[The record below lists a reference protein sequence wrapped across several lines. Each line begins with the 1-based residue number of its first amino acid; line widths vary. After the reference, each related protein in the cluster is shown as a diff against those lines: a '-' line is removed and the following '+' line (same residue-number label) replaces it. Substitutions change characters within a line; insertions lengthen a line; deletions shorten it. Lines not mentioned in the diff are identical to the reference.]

1 MQRHIVLDLVDIAL
15 QCRLGAAK
23 ARGLCHLARAWLIA
37 ADRGR
42 RRDNKKFIIRKP
54 CDGHV
59 RLYVASL
66 IKELRIDNFTDRHR
80 HIIRR
85 NALQHSFGVDIDGN
99 TLPRELCWCVDL
111 AHAGSVVR
119 IERGEKLP
127 NEAVPDE
134 RNEPTVDDRIQV
146 GGGVAD
152 KS

>member
-1 MQRHIVLDLVDIAL
+1 MERNDHGA
-15 QCRLGAAK
+15 RLGLVP
-23 ARGLCHLARAWLIA
+23 ARLRLARRGHLGPLGEGYKWLEGDVLGLRLDMDTGILA
-37 ADRGR
+37 GR
-42 RRDNKKFIIRKP
+42 KNGGPFK
-54 CDGHV
+54 V
-59 RLYVASL
+59 LASGL
-66 IKELRIDNFTDRHR
+66 
-80 HIIRR
+80 
-85 NALQHSFGVDIDGN
+85 LQHSFGVDIDGN